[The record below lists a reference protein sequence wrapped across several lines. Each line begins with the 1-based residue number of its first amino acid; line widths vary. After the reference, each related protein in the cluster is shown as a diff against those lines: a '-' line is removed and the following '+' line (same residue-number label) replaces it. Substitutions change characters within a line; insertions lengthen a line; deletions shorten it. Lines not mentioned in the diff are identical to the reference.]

1 MKLLNRLLLTALLG
15 LAVASPAQAQWKWRD
30 SGGRI
35 QYSDRPPPP
44 GIADR
49 DVLVRPAPAAVVS
62 GAVRGAL
69 VSGPTASASAA
80 VATAPAAAPTAAS
93 AAARSDPALE
103 AKRREAERAE
113 AARQK
118 LETDKV
124 AAAQAENCQ
133 RARTQLRTLDD
144 GMRIARVNQNG
155 EREYLDDSARA
166 AETAR
171 ARSVIASD
179 CR

>member
-30 SGGRI
+30 AGGRI

-69 VSGPTASASAA
+69 VSGPTASASA
-80 VATAPAAAPTAAS
+80 VATAPAAASAAAS

-103 AKRREAERAE
+103 AKRRDAERAE